1 MNFFLA
7 LLIKHAIV
15 DLAVQAH
22 LKDINKNRYISNAHI
37 HYLHHGI
44 STLIIALFFVDP
56 VLAVACA
63 IIDYTMHW
71 HIDFAKHRVNNYF
84 NIESR
89 SIAWWW
95 TNAIDSALHVLTYFV
110 IVQFA
115 LYNFTI
121 AQS

>member
-15 DLAVQAH
+15 DLAIQAY
-22 LKDINKNRYISNAHI
+22 LKGIDKVHYISNAHI

-56 VLAVACA
+56 TVAIACA
-63 IIDYTMHW
+63 IIDYIAHW
-71 HIDFAKHRVNNYF
+71 HIDFAKHHANIYF
-84 NIESR
+84 NIETR
-89 SIAWWW
+89 SITWWW
-95 TNAIDSALHVLTYFV
+95 TNALDAALHTITYYA

-115 LYNFTI
+115 F
-121 AQS
+121 